1 MGVNSTDAK
10 ELKRMSRHFHN
21 SAKNKVRTM
30 ERIHDT
36 ISKSQRYNDDIDD
49 VDLEDPEL
57 WEEIYMSS
65 DDDFLKQISGKKLGK
80 YIADEY

>member
-1 MGVNSTDAK
+1 
-10 ELKRMSRHFHN
+10 
-21 SAKNKVRTM
+21 M